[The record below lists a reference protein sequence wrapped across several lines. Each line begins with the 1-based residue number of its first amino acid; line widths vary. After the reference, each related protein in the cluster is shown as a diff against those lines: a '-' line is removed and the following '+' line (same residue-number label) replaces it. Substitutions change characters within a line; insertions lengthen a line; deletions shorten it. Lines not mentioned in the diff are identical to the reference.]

1 MTTTYFDRIYEKV
14 RCAVEDNVPDL
25 PENWLKCKSYES
37 TLAKALLVHYLERE
51 GFSRRMIVYYTG
63 LQKSTVKQHING
75 YNERVKTD
83 RLLRLLERELQK
95 TLGR

>member
-63 LQKSTVKQHING
+63 LKKSTVKQHING
-75 YNERVKTD
+75 FADRVKTD
-83 RLLRLLERELQK
+83 RLLRILEYEARKELG
-95 TLGR
+95 L